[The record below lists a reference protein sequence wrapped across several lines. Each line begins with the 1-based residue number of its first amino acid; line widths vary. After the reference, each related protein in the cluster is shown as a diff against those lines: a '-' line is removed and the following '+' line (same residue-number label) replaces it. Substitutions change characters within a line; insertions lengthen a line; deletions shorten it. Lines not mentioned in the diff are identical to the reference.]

1 MSASDEG
8 LVLNRATLTI
18 QVGEFVQYL
27 KCVYR
32 ILVLV
37 DFHHVLGQDVET
49 GLSKMLPILALQRPE
64 TEGGRLRSCGLD
76 LASIVDKDWAVAERR
91 YAVIAPL
98 LGNDMYVPSAVL
110 KRAKECDVS
119 RATVYR
125 WLHAYNEG
133 SQFLGLLPH
142 APGWVKGNSRIT
154 KQVEDIID
162 DVIRTFYMSTRR
174 SSIKDV
180 FDEVKTRCEEEG
192 LNPPS
197 IPTITRRIHRI
208 PKKTILR
215 ARGYSEIASNTYD
228 ARPGKYSADYPLHRI
243 QIDHTPADVII
254 VDDVHRIS
262 IGRPW
267 VTMAIDMYSRMVVG
281 YYISLEAPS
290 AVSVAMCLVQAMLPK
305 HEWLNHHSVEGEWP
319 VWGKP
324 HELHSDN
331 GPDFK
336 AKALIQSC
344 TAHGI
349 DRQFRPRKKPHW
361 GGHIESLMEGN
372 AKVFGKLKGATQRN
386 PVERG
391 DVNSDKEAIM
401 SFDALETW
409 LIHAILIY
417 NNKPHSGLEY
427 KPPIKMWND
436 AFWGPKAICGM
447 PPMPEDPLTLQID
460 FLPAEY
466 RTIHPYGVEWD
477 AIYYAEALR
486 PWISH
491 MDPATGKKAKLLF
504 RRDTR
509 DINFIWFFDPGLER
523 YFKIPLANHRFEA
536 VSVPEYVA
544 AKRERKKQNLSS
556 VDDEAI
562 ARSIEAKRKIEHDE
576 SERTKEARRKTQKA
590 KNKSK
595 GKTPATVLLRQ
606 AHGHVSDPKPAPVF
620 DDAWGDDDVTLF
632 GGVV

>member
-1 MSASDEG
+1 MSVTDEG
-8 LVLNRATLTI
+8 LVLNRGTLNI
-18 QVGEFVQYL
+18 QVGEFVEHL

-37 DFHHVLGQDVET
+37 DFHHVLGQDVES
-49 GLSKMLPILALQRPE
+49 GLSKMLPIAGLQKPE
-64 TEGGRLRSCGLD
+64 PDGGRLRSCGFD
-76 LASIVDKDWAVAERR
+76 LQRIADKDWAVAERR

-98 LGNDMYVPSAVL
+98 LAKDMYVQSAVL
-110 KRAKECDVS
+110 KRAEECGVS
-119 RATVYR
+119 SATIYR
-125 WLHAYNEG
+125 WLYAYGEG
-133 SQFLGLLPH
+133 SQFLSLLPH
-142 APGWVKGNSRIT
+142 APGWKKGNSRVAEG
-154 KQVEDIID
+154 VEDIIGE
-162 DVIRTFYMSTRR
+162 VIQTLYLSTRR
-174 SSIKDV
+174 ATIKDV
-180 FDEVKTRCEEEG
+180 SEEVEKRCKEKG
-192 LNPPS
+192 FRTPS
-197 IPTITRRIHRI
+197 IPTITRRIRKI
-208 PKKTILR
+208 PRKKILR
-215 ARGYSEIASNTYD
+215 ARGYSELASNTYD

-243 QIDHTPADVII
+243 QIDHSPADVII
-254 VDDVHRIS
+254 VDDIHRHS

-305 HEWLNHHSVEGEWP
+305 HEWLNHHSVVGEWP

-324 HELHSDN
+324 HEIHSDN

-372 AKVFGKLKGATQRN
+372 AKVFSKLAGATQRN
-386 PVERG
+386 PEDRG
-391 DVNSDKEAIM
+391 DVNSDKEATM
-401 SFDALETW
+401 SFDALEAW
-409 LIHAILIY
+409 LIHTILIY
-417 NNKPHSGLEY
+417 NNKPHSGLEF
-427 KPPIKMWND
+427 KPPIKMWSE

-460 FLPAEY
+460 FLPADY
-466 RTIHPYGVEWD
+466 RTIHPYGVEWS

-491 MDPATGKKAKLLF
+491 VDPATGKKAKFLF

-523 YFKIPLANHRFEA
+523 YFKIPLANHRFEG
-536 VSVPEYVA
+536 VSVAEYVA
-544 AKRERKKQNLSS
+544 TKRERKKHNLGS
-556 VDDEAI
+556 VDDVAI
-562 ARSIEAKRKIEHDE
+562 ARSIEAQRQIEQAE
-576 SERTKEARRKTQKA
+576 AVRTKDARRQA
-590 KNKSK
+590 QRMKNKSS
-595 GKTPATVLLRQ
+595 GKTPATVLMGQ
-606 AHGHVSDPKPAPVF
+606 PSAPKSTPTV
-620 DDAWGDDDVTLF
+620 DDAWGDDDVTLY
-632 GGVV
+632 GGVA